1 MVLRKPLNQTSVDRR
16 VGRLEVH
23 FSVGDDPRLG
33 IDVQLQPL
41 SDNVGFGIGQP
52 DVPGGN
58 HDTWQRLDGHVVGG
72 EVHRPLIDHDGPV
85 RLVDVLFLKI
95 VDAFG
100 FYVERRGSGTGL
112 TRRSGRGRQRR
123 HR

>member
-1 MVLRKPLNQTSVDRR
+1 MLDALRCTSPWVTTPASVLTFNS
-16 VGRLEVH
+16 
-23 FSVGDDPRLG
+23 
-33 IDVQLQPL
+33 QPL

-100 FYVERRGSGTGL
+100 FYVERRDPEPD
-112 TRRSGRGRQRR
+112 
-123 HR
+123 